1 MVLNTLGVH
10 PQALLYAGV
19 GAGFGLLLTR
29 AESRARA
36 FAFWALTTLAGA
48 LLAHIMAAQVG
59 GDGATRNGIALVLG
73 MVFPALRERAM
84 ALAPTILDAVLRRL
98 GITTG
103 SDKP

>member
-1 MVLNTLGVH
+1 MLATIGVH

-36 FAFWALTTLAGA
+36 LAFWALTTMAGA
-48 LLAHIMAAQVG
+48 LLAHIIAANFG
-59 GDGATRNGIALVLG
+59 GDGTTRNGVALVLG

-84 ALAPTILDAVLRRL
+84 AMAPSILDAILRRL

-103 SDKP
+103 GDKL